1 MNHEEVHMRRVFGVF
16 VGALLLSAL
25 PAFAQADKPA
35 AKADKPAKTSS
46 KTMTANGTV
55 SAVSADSLTVK
66 EKTGDVTFAVDST
79 TKVEAK
85 GASHKTAAMKDDK
98 KTTQVTDFV
107 HVGDTVSV
115 RYHDMG
121 DKKHAATVTVRS
133 AAAPAK

>member
-1 MNHEEVHMRRVFGVF
+1 MRRVFGVC

-35 AKADKPAKTSS
+35 AKADAKMSS

-66 EKTGDVTFAVDST
+66 AKSGDMTFAVDNA

-121 DKKHAATVTVRS
+121 DKKHAASVTVRS
-133 AAAPAK
+133 AAAPSK